1 MNELRK
7 ILTITDKILFN
18 DHLLTINR
26 KNFELLMAMLRAL
39 NKDKLKVIK
48 FLDWDKYKN
57 RFYNNL
63 YLKDYKLVV
72 KIPLIPQKN
81 IEEEIKIKRF
91 NLTKYTYLISYD

>member
-1 MNELRK
+1 
-7 ILTITDKILFN
+7 
-18 DHLLTINR
+18 
-26 KNFELLMAMLRAL
+26 MLRSL
-39 NKDKLKVIK
+39 NKDKIKIIK

-72 KIPLIPQKN
+72 KIPLLPQKS

>member
-1 MNELRK
+1 
-7 ILTITDKILFN
+7 
-18 DHLLTINR
+18 
-26 KNFELLMAMLRAL
+26 MAMLRSL
-39 NKDKLKVIK
+39 NKDKLHIIK

-72 KIPLIPQKN
+72 KIPLISQKN